1 MPGSAVFCLPQPRF
15 VGAPPQAPG
24 LGRRGGPP
32 LPVALAQNLLENIVK
47 VEVKLYGMLR
57 ANRPAGAAGASH
69 QPFDIT
75 LQTGATAV
83 QAANYLGIDEGVLTA
98 IAINGQTAE
107 LDTVL
112 HDGDQL
118 SLFPPSAGGSEPLR
132 IFLAGVM
139 QANRHDTLMES
150 QDYRVT
156 LSEALRRLIPDVQL
170 IDPWAENPGSLDYD
184 DDQARH
190 TFVTMTNKASEADL
204 LIAYLPLPSMGTA
217 MEMWQAY
224 QNNTYIIAIT
234 PFVHHWA
241 IRFTAND
248 ILPDMESLMAWLENG
263 RFLQEIVPAALARRQ
278 S

>member
-1 MPGSAVFCLPQPRF
+1 M
-15 VGAPPQAPG
+15 
-24 LGRRGGPP
+24 
-32 LPVALAQNLLENIVK
+32 K

-57 ANRPAGAAGASH
+57 ANRPVGVAGAPH
-69 QPFDIT
+69 RPFDIT
-75 LQTGATAV
+75 LQDGATAV
-83 QAANYLGIDEGVLTA
+83 QVAKQLEINEGLLATV
-98 IAINGQTAE
+98 AINGQTAE

-112 HDGDQL
+112 QDGDQI

-132 IFLAGVM
+132 VFLAGVM
-139 QANRHDTLMES
+139 QANRQDTLMES
-150 QDYRVT
+150 QDYRLQ
-156 LSEALRRLIPDVQL
+156 LSDALRRLIPDVQL

-217 MEMWQAY
+217 MEMWQAF

-248 ILPDMESLMAWLENG
+248 ILPDMDSLMMWLENG